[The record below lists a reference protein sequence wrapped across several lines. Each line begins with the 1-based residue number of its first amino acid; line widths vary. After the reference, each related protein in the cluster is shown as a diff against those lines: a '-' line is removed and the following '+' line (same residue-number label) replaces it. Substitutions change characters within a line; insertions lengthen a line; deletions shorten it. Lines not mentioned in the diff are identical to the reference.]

1 MRSFTPRK
9 SYSKESSGGC
19 CNFHHTFRVVFK
31 FEMKGFSFL
40 VHISSGGSRNQLM
53 GGLFRL
59 LFFFLH
65 KNGGGLKEGSTHR
78 WIHPWLNL
86 FTHIWVLNCAWVYFS
101 YSDFINLNLY
111 KNNAYLLS
119 LLWTNGRQIRSC
131 GVLQRAVFIERE
143 TGQIFIL
150 IYKIYIVGHH
160 YIFLSTYKLS
170 TSAMHYHMHLKP
182 TTHVNM
188 SCKSTSINL

>member
-65 KNGGGLKEGSTHR
+65 KNGGGLKERSIVCR
-78 WIHPWLNL
+78 
-86 FTHIWVLNCAWVYFS
+86 VYGGLKEGWS
-101 YSDFINLNLY
+101 PSRPTVASATAY
-111 KNNAYLLS
+111 KS
-119 LLWTNGRQIRSC
+119 LMIFLWTS
-131 GVLQRAVFIERE
+131 
-143 TGQIFIL
+143 
-150 IYKIYIVGHH
+150 
-160 YIFLSTYKLS
+160 
-170 TSAMHYHMHLKP
+170 
-182 TTHVNM
+182 
-188 SCKSTSINL
+188 